1 MHTIGN
7 HGGGG
12 CGRPGGGVGGGVGN
26 NRRSKGIFHNPRDE
40 SLVHI
45 STLLTVLL
53 TSFCDEEKFT
63 IGVLIKVFLHTGY
76 PISTHWPRPSHHS
89 MIT

>member
-12 CGRPGGGVGGGVGN
+12 VRPAGGGVGN

>member
-12 CGRPGGGVGGGVGN
+12 RPAGGGWGGVGN

-53 TSFCDEEKFT
+53 TSFCDMKRNLPLEF
-63 IGVLIKVFLHTGY
+63 
-76 PISTHWPRPSHHS
+76 
-89 MIT
+89 

>member
-7 HGGGG
+7 HGGG
-12 CGRPGGGVGGGVGN
+12 GGGVGN
-26 NRRSKGIFHNPRDE
+26 NRRSKGIFHDPRDE

-53 TSFCDEEKFT
+53 TSVCDMKRNLPLEF
-63 IGVLIKVFLHTGY
+63 
-76 PISTHWPRPSHHS
+76 
-89 MIT
+89 